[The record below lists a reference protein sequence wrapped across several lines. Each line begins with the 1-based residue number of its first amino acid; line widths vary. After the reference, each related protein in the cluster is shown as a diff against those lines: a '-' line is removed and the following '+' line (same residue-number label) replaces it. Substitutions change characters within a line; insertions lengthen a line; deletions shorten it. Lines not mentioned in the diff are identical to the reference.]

1 MYRPL
6 LFFAAIALATSV
18 GKAQPSPDLDIPEP
32 CRVTAPEPMPV
43 IEKRRQDLEREIARL
58 TAAMTT
64 ARAPSETGSRSDALA
79 KTLRASQE
87 ELLKVMFQ
95 IECVRTR
102 LKLQSEEAPGSRG
115 PPKKA
120 SNVIEVVTYYAT
132 NRNPSG
138 SREPG
143 KFYGPKVE
151 PALHYGR
158 AIITIPLTHT
168 PGTIEL
174 PRLWHL
180 RRETDP
186 NRHFVLKSVVPLD
199 ANGAR
204 LEMAETLDRS
214 GSKALLLFV
223 HGYNMGF
230 PEAAM
235 RTAQLAHDLKFAGVP
250 FFFSWPSA
258 NQLLAYWQ
266 DEEAAQLS
274 EPVFQQLLEDLSQLP
289 ATDIYILAHS
299 MGNRIV
305 SHALR
310 ARVEGGKRTGHVRE
324 VLLAAPDINADL
336 FRNVIAPKLAAMKGT
351 RTTIY
356 ASSSDVALKASK
368 VVHGFRRLGETAG
381 GVFTYPGLETIDASG
396 AVQASRAYGHF
407 YLMDNAMVLKDVRT
421 IIEQKVPAKQR
432 GLSAGGQSP
441 NIFWRLH

>member
-6 LFFAAIALATSV
+6 LFLAAIALATSV

-32 CRVTAPEPMPV
+32 CRVTTPEAMPV

-64 ARAPSETGSRSDALA
+64 ARAPSENGARSDALA

-95 IECVRTR
+95 IECARAR
-102 LKLQSEEAPGSRG
+102 SKLESVDTPGKRG
-115 PPKKA
+115 PK
-120 SNVIEVVTYYAT
+120 SNVIEVTTYYAT
-132 NRNPSG
+132 NRNRSG
-138 SREPG
+138 SGEPE

-151 PALHYGR
+151 PTFHYGR
-158 AIITIPLTHT
+158 ATVTIPLTHT
-168 PGTIEL
+168 PGAIEL
-174 PRLWHL
+174 PRLWKL
-180 RRETDP
+180 QRQTDP
-186 NRHFVLKSVVPLD
+186 SKHFVLRSVVPLSTDD
-199 ANGAR
+199 ARN
-204 LEMAETLDRS
+204 EMAEKLDRP

-258 NQLLAYWQ
+258 NQLFAYWQ

-274 EPVFQQLLEDLSQLP
+274 EPVFQQLLEDLSKLP
-289 ATDIYILAHS
+289 ATDIYIVAHS

-305 SHALR
+305 SHTLK
-310 ARVEGGKRTGHVRE
+310 ARVEAAKKTSHIRE

-336 FRNVIAPKLAAMKGT
+336 FRNRIAPKLAAMRGT

-396 AVQASRAYGHF
+396 AVQVSKAYGHF

-432 GLSAGGQSP
+432 GLTAVGHPP
-441 NIFWRLH
+441 NIFWRLR